1 MVPDLSHA
9 TALTILLGLTLY
21 AAVIDIRSMII
32 PDQVNLAIFVC
43 GLAASFFLGIV
54 HPVSA
59 LAGSVL
65 GGGLLFIVMKVFRSY
80 RGYDGLGLG
89 DVKFTAAAAT
99 WTGIEGLAFAL
110 ALASLSALLYML
122 ARQIFDSRFDSQHPI
137 PFGPFLGLGATL
149 VAGFQI
155 LTGLSMTDV
164 VDAWLPRLA
173 FS

>member
-1 MVPDLSHA
+1 MPDLSHFV
-9 TALTILLGLTLY
+9 ALTILLGLTLY

-32 PDQVNLAIFVC
+32 PDLVNLAIFVF
-43 GLAASFFLGIV
+43 GLVASFLLGIV
-54 HPVSA
+54 DPVSA
-59 LAGSVL
+59 IAGSAL
-65 GGGLLFIVMKVFRSY
+65 AGGLLFIVMTVFRAY

-89 DVKFTAAAAT
+89 DVKFATAAAT

-110 ALASLSALLYML
+110 ALASLSALIYFVV
-122 ARQIFDSRFDSQHPI
+122 RQTFDSRFDSQHPI

-155 LTGLSMTDV
+155 LTGFSMIDV
-164 VDAWLPRLA
+164 VDAWLPRLG